1 MAEIAEANAPDLRTQ
16 LAQYRP
22 QIRRHLLAM
31 VHDVETAE
39 DLTQETY
46 GRALAQ
52 LDSLRDPKAGLA
64 WLYRIATN
72 SALDRFRRKEPST
85 VPLDDVVRGEVEVAA
100 AQDRPGTSLIEEALE
115 RSEMSECIQSYL
127 QGLSDDYR
135 VAILL
140 HDVHGLTNPEVAAMV
155 GCSLATAKIRV
166 HRAHERLRATLQGA
180 CEFHF
185 DDRGVL
191 VCGRNPP
198 EPDSQSPTPDG
209 RMPEQTSSRVYPSAT
224 RPRPW

>member
-1 MAEIAEANAPDLRTQ
+1 MAEIAAHLAPDLRTQ
-16 LAQYRP
+16 LAEYRP

-31 VHDVETAE
+31 VRDPEAAE

-72 SALDRFRRKEPST
+72 TALDRFRRKAPST
-85 VPLDDVVRGEVEVAA
+85 VPFDDVVVGEVEAAA
-100 AQDRPGTSLIEEALE
+100 AQERPGISLIEEALE

-127 QGLSDDYR
+127 QGLADDYR

-140 HDVHGLTNPEVAAMV
+140 HDVHGLTNPEVAALV
-155 GCSLATAKIRV
+155 GCSLPTAKIRV
-166 HRAHERLRATLQGA
+166 HRAHERLRDTLRGV
-180 CEFHF
+180 CEFHI

-191 VCGRNPP
+191 VCGRKPP
-198 EPDSQSPTPDG
+198 EREGRPTL
-209 RMPEQTSSRVYPSAT
+209 S
-224 RPRPW
+224 

>member
-1 MAEIAEANAPDLRTQ
+1 MAQTAEALAPDLRTR
-16 LAQYRP
+16 LAEHRP
-22 QIRRHLLAM
+22 LIRRHLLAM
-31 VHDVETAE
+31 VHDPEAAE

-72 SALDRFRRKEPST
+72 AALDRFRRKTPST
-85 VPLDDVVRGEVEVAA
+85 VPFDDVMVGVIEAA
-100 AQDRPGTSLIEEALE
+100 AANQRPGISLIEEGLE
-115 RSEMSECIQSYL
+115 RSEMSACIQSYL
-127 QGLSDDYR
+127 QGLGDDYR

-140 HDVHGLTNPEVAAMV
+140 HDVHGLTNPEVAAVV
-155 GCSLATAKIRV
+155 GCSLPTAKIRV

-180 CEFHF
+180 CDFHF

-191 VCGRNPP
+191 VCGKKPP
-198 EPDSQSPTPDG
+198 ESQRQPT
-209 RMPEQTSSRVYPSAT
+209 RS
-224 RPRPW
+224 